1 MIHIITA
8 EERAK
13 VREALSDLHDFLQ
26 RHSNRWDG
34 ANGQHPFVV
43 DGSATEAIA
52 ILDKTPEVEVVGHS
66 EEKPCTNCVSWN
78 CELHGKPDN
87 APCLPRPLYAIKE
100 TK

>member
-1 MIHIITA
+1 MKQ
-8 EERAK
+8 K
-13 VREALSDLHDFLQ
+13 VTVDFAMLHDWF
-26 RHSNRWDG
+26 DY
-34 ANGQHPFVV
+34 VV
-43 DGSATEAIA
+43 SVRRLHDTTSGRMENTVVATEAIA